1 MYTYAYKVPGGKLL
15 KVAVEVTDDHI
26 ANVRFTGDFFL
37 HPEDA
42 LEKIEAKLEGV
53 EVDLKAVQTVIKRTF
68 DEEGV
73 VAVGCQP
80 GDFAHVVVQAVRGDR
95 VLGT

>member
-26 ANVRFTGDFFL
+26 TNVRFTGDFFL

-42 LEKIEAKLEGV
+42 LEMIEARLKGIK
-53 EVDLKAVQTVIKRTF
+53 VDLKAVQTVVEKTF

-73 VAVGCQP
+73 VTVGCQP
-80 GDFAHVVVQAVRGDR
+80 KDFAHVIVQAVRGDR

>member
-26 ANVRFTGDFFL
+26 TNVRFTGDFFL

-42 LEKIEAKLEGV
+42 LEMIEAKLEGIK
-53 EVDLKAVQTVIKRTF
+53 VDLKAVQTVVEKTF
-68 DEEGV
+68 EEEGV

-80 GDFAHVVVQAVRGDR
+80 RDFAQIIVQAVRGDR
-95 VLGT
+95 APGT